1 MMEKALLDFLSR
13 VQAQNLG
20 VEAIAVA
27 TPDDILFE
35 HHFVRCAAR
44 NIYSHSKS
52 FTSTAVGLAIGDGL
66 LSLDD
71 RPVDFFPE
79 SLPADIDAGWQKVTL
94 RHCLMMSSG
103 AGVPLLMMDKRGKGE
118 GFPDYLRYIFSHPI
132 TVEPGTQHL
141 YSNGDTYLCGR
152 MVEKVTSKTLTAY
165 LYERLLRPMG
175 IDYPAWEADP
185 QGHTF
190 GASGMYLPIRSQ
202 IRLGQLYLGQG
213 KWQGQQLLDPAWV
226 QAAGSKQIDTAGEES
241 TWLCGYG
248 YQFWSLGYPGAYRAD
263 GAYGQITA
271 ILPEKNL
278 TVSIQCPESGNFDL
292 VRPVF
297 LELLETL

>member
-1 MMEKALLDFLSR
+1 MNEKALLKFVAW
-13 VQAQNLG
+13 VQAEQPG
-20 VEAIAVA
+20 VEAVA
-27 TPDDILFE
+27 AADGKQILFE
-35 HHFVRCAAR
+35 HHFVKRAPR

-79 SLPADIDAGWQKVTL
+79 SLPADLDAGWQKVTL

-103 AGVPLLMMDKRGKGE
+103 VGKALLMMGTRSKGE
-118 GFPDYLRYIFSHPI
+118 GFPDYLRYIFSHPV
-132 TVEPGTQHL
+132 TCKPGAQHL

-152 MVEKVTSKTLTAY
+152 MVEKAVGKTLTAY

-190 GASGMYLPIRSQ
+190 GASGMYLPISSQ
-202 IRLGQLYLGQG
+202 IRLGQLYLNQDQ
-213 KWQGQQLLDPAWV
+213 WQGQQLLDPAWV
-226 QAAGSKQIDTAGEES
+226 QSAGAKQIDTAGEQS

-248 YQFWSLGYPGAYRAD
+248 YQFWKLGYPGAYRAD

-271 ILPEKNL
+271 VLPEKGL
-278 TVSIQCPESGNFDL
+278 TVSIQCSEYGNFDL
-292 VRPVF
+292 TRPAY
-297 LELLETL
+297 LALLEEI